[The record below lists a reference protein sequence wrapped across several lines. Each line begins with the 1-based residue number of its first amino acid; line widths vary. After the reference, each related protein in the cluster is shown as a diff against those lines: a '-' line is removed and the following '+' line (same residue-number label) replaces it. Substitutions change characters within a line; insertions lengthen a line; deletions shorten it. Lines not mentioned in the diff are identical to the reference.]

1 MFSLEQESME
11 ILLFVYG
18 LSFFVLGVSVLFA
31 RPRQSEYFFAN
42 KIWLLGVFAISHAFE
57 DWISLFEYIHPHV
70 KFVYLNYL
78 QSFLLL
84 ISYVFL
90 FEFSRFV
97 IRKSFLKSKL
107 KKQLKEHIIYKFYFP
122 PAIYTFSSVSLLF
135 LIYLHPTISGINAA
149 IRYTYGFWGAF
160 LLGGG
165 LFHYGESLKKSENI
179 KKLRLYFKISGGAFA
194 AYALF
199 SGIVVDKI
207 SYFPGDIINTQS
219 FLDTFHFPVQALRGL
234 CALIIAL
241 ASIKA
246 LGIFKLELVERLN
259 ESYENIKRFSS
270 NASHQIK
277 TPLTAL
283 RLQIHVALKKDNKLE
298 DCRHTLR
305 AIDTEIVYLQDM
317 VSNLLLLTRMQNM
330 NIRDNFKSV
339 AVDGIV
345 LEVFEEY
352 SIVAKNKKVTLDI
365 GTLDYLKIQA
375 EPTLLKILLSNL
387 VDNAIKYTPSG
398 KVVTISLVKSVF
410 IVADEGIGIPLD
422 KLKMIFDEF
431 YRINPPGKEHIKG
444 YGLGLSMVK
453 KIIEIHKA
461 KIRVNS
467 KPDFG
472 TKVYI
477 NFKNQS

>member
-1 MFSLEQESME
+1 VFSLEQESME
-11 ILLFVYG
+11 ILLFIYG

-31 RPRQSEYFFAN
+31 RPKQSEYFFAK
-42 KIWLLGVFAISHAFE
+42 KIWLLGVFAISHAFVE
-57 DWISLFEYIHPHV
+57 WIGLFEYIHPEV
-70 KFVYLNYL
+70 KFDYLNYFK
-78 QSFLLL
+78 SFLLL
-84 ISYVFL
+84 ISYLFL
-90 FEFSRFV
+90 FEFSRFI
-97 IRKSFLKSKL
+97 IRKSFLKSKK
-107 KKQLKEHIIYKFYFP
+107 KKQLKEHIIYKLYFP

-135 LIYLHPTISGINAA
+135 LVYLHPTIGGINAA

-179 KKLRLYFKISGGAFA
+179 NTLRLYFKASGAAFA

-234 CALIIAL
+234 CALIIAI
-241 ASIKA
+241 ASIRA

-283 RLQIHVALKKDNKLE
+283 RLQIHVALKKNKKLE
-298 DCRHTLR
+298 DCKKTLYS
-305 AIDTEIVYLQDM
+305 IDDEIVYLQDM
-317 VSNLLLLTRMQNM
+317 VSNLLLLTRIQNM

-352 SIVAKNKKVTLDI
+352 SIVAKNKKVLLDI
-365 GTLDYLKIQA
+365 DILDYLKIEA

-398 KVVTISLVKSVF
+398 KKVTISLVKSVF
-410 IVADEGIGIPLD
+410 IIADEGIGISAE

-431 YRINPPGKEHIKG
+431 YRVNSPGKEHIKG

-453 KIIEIHKA
+453 KIVEIHKA
-461 KIRVNS
+461 KIGVTS
-467 KPDFG
+467 KPGLG
-472 TKVYI
+472 TKIYV